1 MKAEA
6 PLGAIKNM
14 FHRQHRPNGTRNAE
28 SVGLF
33 DIHCHILPGV
43 DDGSADMDTSLSLL
57 DREYADGVRTILL
70 TPHYRPGMFENSEK
84 HIRAAYAELE
94 REAGKRFPDLVLLL
108 GCELHFH
115 ADMAERIQN
124 RSQFRMAGTDH
135 VLVEFSSLDSQ
146 DQIRGCVI
154 ELLSSGYQPIIAHV
168 ERCGCVA
175 GDLEFARHLT
185 ELGAKLQVN
194 ADSVIG
200 QDGREVRRFCQT
212 LMERDLLFF
221 IGSDAHDPKHRP
233 PRMGECA
240 EWLEKK
246 MGAEYMRKILHDNPG
261 RIFGAGDG
269 HGI

>member
-1 MKAEA
+1 MKAA
-6 PLGAIKNM
+6 PLVAIKNM
-14 FHRQHRPNGTRNAE
+14 FRHQQRPNETEGVE

-33 DIHCHILPGV
+33 DIHCHLLPGV
-43 DDGSADMDTSLSLL
+43 DDGSADMDTSLALL

-84 HIRAAYAELE
+84 HIRAAYAELG

-108 GCELHFH
+108 GCELHSQ
-115 ADMAERIQN
+115 ADMTEKIQD
-124 RSQFRMAGTDH
+124 REQFRMAGTDY

-146 DQIRGCVI
+146 DRVRGCI
-154 ELLSSGYQPIIAHV
+154 FELLSGGYQPIIAHV
-168 ERCGCVA
+168 ERCACVVR
-175 GDLEFARHLT
+175 DLEFARHLT

-200 QDGREVRRFCQT
+200 REGRETRRFCQM
-212 LMERDLLFF
+212 LMEQDLLFF
-221 IGSDAHDPKHRP
+221 IGSDAHDLKHRP

-240 EWLEKK
+240 EWLEKR
-246 MGAEYMRKILHDNPG
+246 MGAEYMRKILHDNPR